1 MIHLGVIT
9 QGAARYDGVEKRSA
23 EGGFLKCVTCY
34 AGLIKP
40 DIEEQNRDR
49 FFKGCEYTKGM

>member
-1 MIHLGVIT
+1 MLLLREQLEG
-9 QGAARYDGVEKRSA
+9 YDGVEKRSA
-23 EGGFLKCVTCY
+23 GGGFLKCVTCY